1 MKIEEEQKLVAFDF
15 ESSKKGYFSFKY
27 FLVTFYPTT
36 LNVNVIYWMGDVK
49 R

>member
-15 ESSKKGYFSFKY
+15 ESSKKGYFYLKY
-27 FLVTFYPTT
+27 FSCDSLPKSS
-36 LNVNVIYWMGDVK
+36 NVNVICWMGDVK